1 MTPIIPISWVFPNTQ
16 IGWRPPGIARAW
28 SVRSVTPT
36 RSTRDRSLWPSSL
49 DLGNILS
56 SLPRLPRLPKH
67 ILTPA
72 LFSLH
77 YTLQRLQVPDP
88 GIASESLGRNHPQ
101 GSRLENSLEN
111 DLCFQATGSIA
122 LRFGV
127 WQEKVYLVLGLAHA
141 HAHAHAHVDDH
152 DHGDAH
158 SYDDARA
165 DAYTQAH
172 GRCRHIFFII
182 PDHAE
187 PVNSK
192 IEHADCV

>member
-36 RSTRDRSLWPSSL
+36 RSTRDRSLGPSSL

-77 YTLQRLQVPDP
+77 CTLQRLQVPDP

-122 LRFGV
+122 LRFLGDNCDLR
-127 WQEKVYLVLGLAHA
+127 WKITDRHSVLMRKPCHSPFRSRRCLAHPELLRDRGA
-141 HAHAHAHVDDH
+141 
-152 DHGDAH
+152 
-158 SYDDARA
+158 S
-165 DAYTQAH
+165 
-172 GRCRHIFFII
+172 RCSA
-182 PDHAE
+182 P
-187 PVNSK
+187 N
-192 IEHADCV
+192 